1 MKEDVLEQIVDDYL
15 QMQGYFTTHNV
26 RFRPNAGDDGYDAR
40 LDSVASDVDVV
51 GLHPMRDGH
60 ERVAVVSCK
69 AYQTGFYADRFL
81 AQLRGDAPNPKRPRW
96 MSFRELW
103 SQKWAAAFIRE
114 IERLTGSDEFT
125 YYLAVTHVRGDPSA
139 WENDPR
145 IQENLGGNPLRFLPL
160 AEMWERVVTTVTTTP
175 ASSEMGRLAQ
185 LLKAAGL
192 TAPVPFAPPADLPPS
207 SVS

>member
-15 QMQGYFTTHNV
+15 QLEGYFTTHNV
-26 RFRPNAGDDGYDAR
+26 RFKPRPDEYGYDAR

-51 GLHPMRDGH
+51 GFHPKRDGH

-81 AQLRGDAPNPKRPRW
+81 AQLREESPNPKRPRW

-103 SQKWAAAFIRE
+103 SPKWAAAFIRE
-114 IERLTGSDEFT
+114 IEQLTGSSQFT
-125 YYLAVTHVRGDPSA
+125 YYLAVTHVRGDTSA
-139 WENDPR
+139 WENEPR
-145 IQENLGGNPLRFLPL
+145 IQENLRGNPLRFLPL
-160 AEMWERVVTTVTTTP
+160 ADMWQRVVTTVTTTP
-175 ASSEMGRLAQ
+175 AASEMGRLAQ

-192 TAPVPFAPPADLPPS
+192 TAPLPLAPPTDLPPS
-207 SVS
+207 SVQ